1 MWNTKVTKD
10 ILLSESA
17 PKNHEAD
24 PGTDDGE
31 QRKKNPRALGGV
43 REQNYCVFFF
53 NGKMIVFSLSQ
64 GLKKTHF
71 YIRNNMNL
79 LFSPTEY
86 YSKDGFRLIRLIQN

>member
-43 REQNYCVFFF
+43 RGQNYCVFFL
-53 NGKMIVFSLSQ
+53 NGKV
-64 GLKKTHF
+64 KRK
-71 YIRNNMNL
+71 
-79 LFSPTEY
+79 
-86 YSKDGFRLIRLIQN
+86 

>member
-43 REQNYCVFFF
+43 REQNYCVFFKWKNDCF
-53 NGKMIVFSLSQ
+53 LFITGTKENTFLHKEQHEFIVF
-64 GLKKTHF
+64 T
-71 YIRNNMNL
+71 N
-79 LFSPTEY
+79 
-86 YSKDGFRLIRLIQN
+86 

>member
-1 MWNTKVTKD
+1 MRLT
-10 ILLSESA
+10 
-17 PKNHEAD
+17 
-24 PGTDDGE
+24 
-31 QRKKNPRALGGV
+31 LGLMMGS
-43 REQNYCVFFF
+43 RERRTQGHWEGLENKIIVFFFF

>member
-53 NGKMIVFSLSQ
+53 LMEK
-64 GLKKTHF
+64 
-71 YIRNNMNL
+71 
-79 LFSPTEY
+79 
-86 YSKDGFRLIRLIQN
+86 